1 MLLKCWFLRT
11 DISRYVFLRY
21 SFKLSHTGR
30 SGCYTMYILKSRNRS
45 VGTSCIQF
53 ESFPWLS
60 LATQLR
66 GIKNNICCLSTETKK
81 RLATQIL
88 DTYHLSMSDE
98 TSTYATCQF
107 NQEER
112 IDQLISCTGEKQ
124 YVLSFSKKCITSLRR
139 IWAYHVIYLFA
150 SFLLTFLLFPA
161 R

>member
-1 MLLKCWFLRT
+1 MSFLGT
-11 DISRYVFLRY
+11 VSNFPILADLDVS
-21 SFKLSHTGR
+21 
-30 SGCYTMYILKSRNRS
+30 YTMYILKSRNRS

-60 LATQLR
+60 LETQLR
-66 GIKNNICCLSTETKK
+66 GIKNNICCLFIETKK

-112 IDQLISCTGEKQ
+112 IYQLISCTGEKQ
-124 YVLSFSKKCITSLRR
+124 YYRLAKNALLP
-139 IWAYHVIYLFA
+139 Y
-150 SFLLTFLLFPA
+150 LLTQFTTLFTFLQAFY
-161 R
+161 